1 MITHLSKDSEK
12 CQLDSINFAKLS
24 LYQPIQLRHLTC
36 LNTVNDIDVRFHG
49 LVVGVAGPF
58 HHDVGRDAEGEGVYD
73 EGAAAGV
80 GADELM
86 LGVDFIGADVPFIS
100 RDSDFFINAGEF
112 AKLLDVPVHG
122 LVGIVRQR
130 LVILE
135 GGVLVFLQNCLRDIV
150 QFDGDTVCRLYRRDL
165 DMVTFDVAAT
175 QVVDVG
181 MPQAGEAA
189 EKENVPDRVKV
200 GLRLRK
206 LQIPDT
212 GQFVLGQVDDLLLRH
227 LEGRAEGLVGKVGI
241 IALVCCPVQEPAEI
255 AEFLLNGGILEPHQ
269 VFLIIVLSFSFL
281 LAGSAELLAVAHIG
295 YEFC

>member
-1 MITHLSKDSEK
+1 M
-12 CQLDSINFAKLS
+12 S
-24 LYQPIQLRHLTC
+24 LYQPIQLRHLAG
-36 LNTVNDIDVRFHG
+36 LDGIDDVDVGLHG
-49 LVVGVAGPF
+49 LVVVVAGPF
-58 HHDVGRDAEGEGVYD
+58 HYDIRRDAEGEGVDD
-73 EGAAAGV
+73 EGASAGV

-135 GGVLVFLQNCLRDIV
+135 GGILVFLQNCLRDIV

-189 EKENVPDRVKV
+189 EKEDVPDRVKV
-200 GLRLRK
+200 SLRLRK

-212 GQFVLGQVDDLLLRH
+212 GQFILGQVDDLLLRH
-227 LEGRAEGLVGKVGI
+227 LESRTEGLVGKVGI
-241 IALVCCPVQEPAEI
+241 ITLVCRPVQEPTEI
-255 AEFLLNGGILEPHQ
+255 AEFLLDSGILEPHQ
-269 VFLIIVLSFSFL
+269 VLLIIVLSFPFL
-281 LAGSAELLAVAHIG
+281 LAGSAELLAVAHIC
-295 YEFC
+295 YEFGQGGLGQAGELDILLE